1 MFSVRAVLVVSVCIL
16 CAAMSPRGAGA
27 VATAGQLYSP
37 LDEQPLDGLL
47 PQQDTLVGRLTFN
60 SQSEPGT
67 SGWELRRQG
76 KAITLDVSAVQ
87 ARAERLR
94 GQRVRMEGHFVFA
107 GLGRTFVVTRIRRA

>member
-1 MFSVRAVLVVSVCIL
+1 MFTKRAVLVVAASVL
-16 CAAMSPRGAGA
+16 CAAAMPLGAA
-27 VATAGQLYSP
+27 SSRPAASAM
-37 LDEQPLDGLL
+37 LDEVPMDGLL
-47 PQQDTLVGRLTFN
+47 PRHEAIAGRLTFN
-60 SQSEPGT
+60 PQSEPGT

-94 GQRVRMEGHFVFA
+94 GQRVRMEGSFVFA

>member
-1 MFSVRAVLVVSVCIL
+1 MLTLRVVLVVGTSVF
-16 CAAMSPRGAGA
+16 CAAASAPGA
-27 VATAGQLYSP
+27 VSSGRSCALS
-37 LDEQPLDGLL
+37 DDQPLEGLL

-60 SQSEPGT
+60 AQSEPGT

-94 GQRVRMEGHFVFA
+94 GQRVRLEGSFVFA